1 MPVVGAVL
9 VLSQDSE
16 ATERSLETLSLDKRI
31 TMGERTADR
40 LPVAVVT
47 DSLDE
52 DRKLWKELQ
61 RLPGVVHTDVV
72 WAAMDESPEETT

>member
-9 VLSQDSE
+9 VLSEDAQ
-16 ATERSLETLSLDKRI
+16 ATEKSIETLSRDARV
-31 TMGERTADR
+31 TMGERVGDR

-52 DRKLWKELQ
+52 DRRLWKALQ
-61 RLPGVVHTDVV
+61 GLPGIVHADVV
-72 WAAMDESPEETT
+72 WAAMDEEQETR